1 MNEKFSRARVKGFLR
16 AEGRSIVN
24 EDGEEVLL
32 AGWGL
37 GNWLLPEG
45 YMWTAHTSRFDRPR
59 RIESVIRELTGTAY
73 AEQFW
78 AQFREHYVTR
88 EDIRLMAEQGYNSV
102 RIPINWRLLMEDE
115 PGIAWI
121 EEGFRL
127 IDRCLDWC
135 EEFKLYAFL
144 DLHGAPGGQTGANI
158 DDSIDDVPRL
168 FTDADSWDKG
178 IRLWEALAERY
189 KDRWIVGGYDLLNE
203 PLKQTYGGEKSVDY
217 LVPKLIQFYEES
229 IAAIRAIDALHMLSI
244 EGHHWATN
252 TSIFYKRYDDNMHVH
267 FHRYAC
273 LPDISAYAE
282 FIELSERLNV
292 PLWLGETGENITE
305 WFAAMYPLA
314 ADLNIGYNLWPWKKM
329 NCANSPY
336 SIPLPDGWDKIMDYT
351 KGGPHPGYELARAI
365 LDQYLTNIQ
374 AANCAYNADV
384 TSAVFR
390 TPGCSVRATDFDE
403 LPGRGEAYSGLRT
416 EGNPYRYRSK
426 TGMRIVEDT
435 PIEQLEKRFF
445 FDVLWDR
452 FLLEMQAGEFAAYSI
467 NDTIAGS
474 TVAFDYR
481 ALEPAEIT
489 IAQDGRELCKLELE
503 PGEGKQ
509 RSAEIALLASSESKV
524 RIAVHR
530 GTVQFERIIFG

>member
-1 MNEKFSRARVKGFLR
+1 MNAKFSRARVKGYLR

-45 YMWTAHTSRFDRPR
+45 YMWTAHNSRFDRPR

-73 AEQFW
+73 AERFW

-115 PGIAWI
+115 PGIAWK
-121 EEGFRL
+121 EEGFEL

-178 IRLWEALAERY
+178 IRLWEKLAERY

-217 LVPKLIQFYEES
+217 LVPKLIQFYEEA
-229 IAAIRAIDALHMLSI
+229 ITAIRAIDSKHMLSI
-244 EGHHWATN
+244 EGHHWATD

-273 LPDISAYAE
+273 LPDISAYEE
-282 FIELSERLNV
+282 FLALSERLNV
-292 PLWLGETGENITE
+292 PLWLGETGENVTE
-305 WFAAMYPLA
+305 WYAAIYPLA
-314 ADLNIGYNLWPWKKM
+314 AELNIGYNLWPWKKM
-329 NCANSPY
+329 NCTNSPY
-336 SIPLPDGWDKIMDYT
+336 SIPLPDGWDKIMDYA
-351 KGGPHPGYELARAI
+351 KGGAHPGYEQAQAI
-365 LDQYLTNIQ
+365 LDQYLANIRL
-374 AANCAYNADV
+374 ANCVYNEKV
-384 TSAVFR
+384 TSSVFR
-390 TPGCSVRATDFDE
+390 TPGCTVRATDFDE
-403 LPGRGEAYSGLRT
+403 LPGRGEAYSGLRA
-416 EGNPYRYRSK
+416 EGNPYRYRSH
-426 TGMRIVEDT
+426 TGMRIVEGT

-452 FLLEMQAGEFAAYSI
+452 FLLEMQSGEFAVYAI
-467 NDTIAGS
+467 NDTAADS

-481 ALEPAEIT
+481 CLEPAEVT
-489 IAQDGRELCKLELE
+489 IAQDGRELCTVQLE
-503 PGEGKQ
+503 PSDGSRQ
-509 RSAEIALLASSESKV
+509 SAAIPLRASSESRV
-524 RIAVHR
+524 RIAVQK
-530 GTVQFERIIFG
+530 GTVQFERIHFN